1 MDSAESAPV
10 DFYTYVQSAEGP
22 TPCINVPRKEQNP
35 PLPSHN
41 QSLPT
46 INDPIMC
53 TQPNFDIVT
62 PVCFKTF
69 EILLK
74 GYNHRKAHRL
84 VQGFKNGFELGYE
97 DPRQARLSNNLQSAV
112 QHPEIVEK

>member
-22 TPCINVPRKEQNP
+22 TPCLNVPRKEQNP

-53 TQPNFDIVT
+53 TQPNFDFVT

-97 DPRQARLSNNLQSAV
+97 DPR
-112 QHPEIVEK
+112 